1 MQPPPSF
8 GCFPPMRMGPK
19 YSCAGPFVSPPG
31 SRPQGLAGKKKHS
44 RSALV
49 SHPASHFFLFV
60 EYSSGPSDSPD
71 QDPPSSDV
79 PPFAGQH
86 SDGLLQ
92 FAKST

>member
-1 MQPPPSF
+1 MQRPPSF

-49 SHPASHFFLFV
+49 SHHASLRRYFGRPRGMKGRPATACRAAREKTCIMVLKRL
-60 EYSSGPSDSPD
+60 PR
-71 QDPPSSDV
+71 
-79 PPFAGQH
+79 
-86 SDGLLQ
+86 
-92 FAKST
+92 